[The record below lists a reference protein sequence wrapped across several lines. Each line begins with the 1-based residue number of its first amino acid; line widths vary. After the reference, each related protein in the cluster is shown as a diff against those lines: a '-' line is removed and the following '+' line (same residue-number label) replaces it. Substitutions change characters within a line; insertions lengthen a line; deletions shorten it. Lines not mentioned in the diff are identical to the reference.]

1 MRSQV
6 REEFHRHVEEHYESL
21 IVKLVKEG
29 RTIVVFG
36 RVKLYFKRNYII
48 VEKQIRQKGT
58 RMRYEKSS

>member
-6 REEFHRHVEEHYESL
+6 KEEFHQHVEEYCESL
-21 IVKLVKEG
+21 IVKSVKEG

-48 VEKQIRQKGT
+48 VEEQIRQKGT
-58 RMRYEKSS
+58 RLRYEKSS